1 MNKHFSH
8 WLPLV
13 LTKRRRNKDLFVKII
28 FKMKIV
34 YYDLETSGGRSHEI
48 IQIAARYNYQEFNQY
63 ILPDGPISSF
73 VTNNIHG
80 IYEDCGELVC
90 QGEYL
95 ESSSPYY
102 GLESFID
109 FLDEISYIGSR
120 RRVVLCAHNNKNF
133 DSVRKFN

>member
-1 MNKHFSH
+1 
-8 WLPLV
+8 
-13 LTKRRRNKDLFVKII
+13 
-28 FKMKIV
+28 MKIV
-34 YYDLETSGGRSHEI
+34 YYDLETSGGQSHEI

>member
-1 MNKHFSH
+1 
-8 WLPLV
+8 
-13 LTKRRRNKDLFVKII
+13 
-28 FKMKIV
+28 MKIV

-133 DSVRKFN
+133 DSVRKFNLILFFDTYLVCMYFCKLGCLCFRP